1 MYLGK
6 SPCDDSV
13 IQAIDRTSPC
23 SQTAK
28 PWVLAA
34 AILGSSLAFIDG
46 TVANVALPAL
56 QREFNAT
63 AFEAQWVIES
73 YALLLAALLLVGGSL
88 GDRFGRRRIFMLGVA
103 IFAAASVLCGL
114 AATVQ
119 QLIAARAL
127 QGAGGALLVP
137 GSLVLIS
144 ASFGKEERGRA
155 IGTWSGFSGITAA
168 IGPVLGGF
176 LVDYFSWRWAFLING
191 PIAVAVLWI
200 AWRHVP
206 ESYGNA
212 RSTDWLG
219 AILAT
224 LGLGGMVFA
233 LIESS
238 SQGWTA
244 PPVMGAVAIGALAL
258 AGFLVVEARAPVP
271 MLPLRLFRSRNF
283 VGANVLTLLLY
294 AAIGGALFFLP
305 LNLIQVQGYSATAA
319 GAALLPLILVM
330 FMLSRW
336 SGGLVDRMGAKLP
349 LVIGPLVAACGFA
362 LLARPGV
369 GQSYWVSFFPAVAV
383 LGIGLSISV
392 APLTTTVMN
401 SVEQSLAGVASGV
414 NNAVSRTAGLLAI
427 AVFGLLMAWVF
438 SASLDRSL
446 AALEVEPAVMNLIA
460 GQRDKLAG
468 MDLPAGLGD
477 REAGELKAAVQ
488 VSFVRGFRAIMLC
501 CSVLALLSALS
512 AALTIDASRRQ
523 SPAQN

>member
-1 MYLGK
+1 MHLGK
-6 SPCDDSV
+6 SPCDDGL
-13 IQAIDRTSPC
+13 IQSGDHASPC
-23 SQTAK
+23 KKAAK
-28 PWVLAA
+28 PWILTA

-46 TVANVALPAL
+46 TVVNVALPAL

-88 GDRFGRRRIFMLGVA
+88 GDRFGRRRIFMIGVA
-103 IFAAASVLCGL
+103 IFAAASIACGL
-114 AATVQ
+114 ASTVQ
-119 QLIAARAL
+119 QLIAARTL

-137 GSLVLIS
+137 GSLALIS

-168 IGPVLGGF
+168 VGPVLGGF
-176 LVDYFSWRWAFLING
+176 LVDYFSWRWAFLISA
-191 PIAVAVLWI
+191 PIAMAVLWI
-200 AWRHVP
+200 AWRQVP
-206 ESYGNA
+206 ESRGET

-238 SQGWTA
+238 SRGWTS
-244 PPVMGAVAIGALAL
+244 PSVMGALVIGALAL
-258 AGFLVVEARAPVP
+258 VSFVAVEARAPAP
-271 MLPLRLFRSRNF
+271 MLPLRLFRSRDF
-283 VGANVLTLLLY
+283 TGANVLTLLLY
-294 AAIGGALFFLP
+294 AAIGGGLFFLP

-319 GAALLPLILVM
+319 GAALLPLILIM
-330 FMLSRW
+330 FVLSHW
-336 SGGLVDRMGAKLP
+336 AGGLVNRTGAKLP
-349 LVIGPLVAACGFA
+349 LVIGPVVAACGFA

-369 GQSYWVSFFPAVAV
+369 EQNYWVSFFPGVAV

-414 NNAVSRTAGLLAI
+414 NNAASRTAGLLAI
-427 AVFGLLMAWVF
+427 AVFGLLMAGVF
-438 SASLDRSL
+438 GADLDRRL
-446 AALEVEPAVMNLIA
+446 ATLQVEPAVIHVVA
-460 GQRDKLAG
+460 SQRDKLAG
-468 MDLPAGLGD
+468 IEMPGGLGKED
-477 REAGELKAAVQ
+477 TAALKDAVQ

-501 CSVLALLSALS
+501 CTVLALLSALS
-512 AALTIDASRRQ
+512 AALALDSSHGQ
-523 SPAQN
+523 SPAAK